1 MAALSFL
8 YIAIAQHIFS
18 YEPVLRWFDEWLP
31 VQIPEKAFLEG
42 LTEPEANLEGRALVD
57 EIRSAIVDVFA
68 EFGAASNQIGKTY
81 PMLASLNP
89 ETRAVLSALK
99 AELDPDELV
108 NPGALGD
115 FSTQRRGRKH
125 SLTARSLRD
134 RRSLTG
140 RRGTARQSTLLGRAD
155 PARHPL
161 RGLRARPAHTGS
173 SCNP

>member
-1 MAALSFL
+1 MHEQPGEIGPILAKARS
-8 YIAIAQHIFS
+8 AIV
-18 YEPVLRWFDEWLP
+18 EG
-31 VQIPEKAFLEG
+31 G
-42 LTEPEANLEGRALVD
+42 LTEPEANPEGRALVD

-115 FSTQRRGRKH
+115 FST
-125 SLTARSLRD
+125 
-134 RRSLTG
+134 
-140 RRGTARQSTLLGRAD
+140 
-155 PARHPL
+155 
-161 RGLRARPAHTGS
+161 
-173 SCNP
+173 